1 MENNDAANIKLVSNK
16 KWLAGLAVAVI
27 LILGG
32 WVLSIFLKGE
42 PEGIK
47 KTDTTNL
54 VGNNQTMKSVY
65 GKVISF
71 NDKKI
76 VVEDL
81 NNGGLVEYKDN
92 NSFVIKKQ
100 SSANDNFINA
110 TKDDLKIGSLATI
123 MSRQDSP
130 DEIKSVVIMPPINIV
145 GIIKEINGKE
155 ILLSS
160 KGEVYLVKIDE
171 KTVLAG
177 KNISGAADRDK
188 SISDLKIGDNLA
200 VLADYGIAVNS
211 KEFVASYIEI
221 IERN

>member
-1 MENNDAANIKLVSNK
+1 MENNDTVNIKSVGSKKLFIGLV
-16 KWLAGLAVAVI
+16 VAAIVI
-27 LILGG
+27 FGG
-32 WVLSIFLKGE
+32 WALSFFLKGE
-42 PEGIK
+42 PKEIK
-47 KTDTTNL
+47 KSDTTNL

-65 GKVISF
+65 GKVTLF
-71 NDKKI
+71 DDKKI

-81 NNGGLVEYKDN
+81 NNGGLVEYKNN

-100 SSANDNFINA
+100 SSTNDNFVNA
-110 TKDDLKIGSLATI
+110 NKDDLKIGSLATI
-123 MSRQDSP
+123 MSRQDNP
-130 DEIKSVVIMPPINIV
+130 GEIKSVVIMPPINIV

-160 KGEVYLVKIDE
+160 KGEVYLVKIGE

-177 KNISGAADRDK
+177 KNISGVSDRDK

-200 VLADYGIAVNS
+200 VLADYGVAMDS
-211 KEFVASYIEI
+211 KEFVASYVEI